1 MGITR
6 KSFKARFAGVLL
18 AVVAGALALAGP
30 ASAIPAGSG
39 AGAAP
44 KSGALATEPGN
55 VFTTAGDIYLVLI
68 VAGVAIACAA
78 LGFAVFAHMRGQRT
92 ASTKA

>member
-18 AVVAGALALAGP
+18 AVVAGSLALAGP

-39 AGAAP
+39 GSGAAP
-44 KSGALATEPGN
+44 TQQPLAPGPGSGA
-55 VFTTAGDIYLVLI
+55 I
-68 VAGVAIACAA
+68 VAGEVYLAFVAAA
-78 LGFAVFAHMRGQRT
+78 VVVATAVLVLAVLGYRRGQR
-92 ASTKA
+92 AAAR